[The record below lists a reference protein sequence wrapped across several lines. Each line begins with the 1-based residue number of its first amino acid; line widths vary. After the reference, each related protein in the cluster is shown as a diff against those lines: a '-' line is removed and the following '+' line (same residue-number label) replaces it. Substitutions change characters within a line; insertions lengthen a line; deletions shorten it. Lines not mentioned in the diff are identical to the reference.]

1 MLINCNAY
9 RDGKKI
15 ADIPAG
21 EIHSY
26 LGQPGTFVWVALK
39 DATPEELDQMKV
51 EFGLHE
57 LAVEDARVGHQRPKI
72 EEYGDCVFAVLHQ
85 IDAIDGELNVGEVAI
100 FVGPNYILSVRNR
113 TTQAFLGMRD
123 RCEREPHLLKH
134 GSGFVLYALMDAVVD
149 RYFPVVDLLETELEQ
164 IEDSIFQK
172 GNARINVE
180 RLYAL
185 KRKVMVLKHA
195 VFPLLEA
202 AGKLYGGRVPAVCLN
217 TQEYFRDVF
226 DHLTRI
232 NTSIDT
238 VRDTIASAMQV
249 NLSVAT
255 IEENEVTKRLAGWA
269 GIFGVWTAFAGIWGM
284 NFEFMPELK
293 WYYGYPASLIFI
305 GVVCMFLY
313 WRFKKSGWL

>member
-1 MLINCNAY
+1 
-9 RDGKKI
+9 
-15 ADIPAG
+15 
-21 EIHSY
+21 
-26 LGQPGTFVWVALK
+26 LGV
-39 DATPEELDQMKV
+39 
-51 EFGLHE
+51 
-57 LAVEDARVGHQRPKI
+57 
-72 EEYGDCVFAVLHQ
+72 
-85 IDAIDGELNVGEVAI
+85 
-100 FVGPNYILSVRNR
+100 
-113 TTQAFLGMRD
+113 RD
-123 RCEREPHLLKH
+123 RCEREPQLLKH

-149 RYFPVVDLLETELEQ
+149 RYFPVVDLIETELEQ
-164 IEDSIFQK
+164 IEDSIFAK
-172 GNARINVE
+172 GGNARSNVE

-195 VFPLLEA
+195 VFPLQEA
-202 AGKLYGGRVPAVCLN
+202 AGKLYGGRVPAVCQN
-217 TQEYFRDVF
+217 TQEYYRDVY

-232 NTSIDT
+232 NSSIDT

-293 WYYGYPASLIFI
+293 WYYGYPAALIFI
-305 GVVCMFLY
+305 GIVCMFLY

>member
-1 MLINCNAY
+1 MLINCIAY
-9 RDGKKI
+9 RNGKKV

-26 LGQPGTFVWVALK
+26 LGQGDTFVWVALK
-39 DATPEELDQMKV
+39 DGTPEELDQMKV
-51 EFGLHE
+51 QFGLHE

-85 IDAIDGELNVGEVAI
+85 IDAVEGELNVGEVAI

-113 TTQAFLGMRD
+113 TTQDFLGVRD

-134 GSGFVLYALMDAVVD
+134 GSGFVLYALMDSVVD
-149 RYFPVVDLLETELEQ
+149 RYFPIVDLIETELEQ
-164 IEDSIFQK
+164 IEESIFEK
-172 GNARINVE
+172 GNARTNVE

-195 VFPLLEA
+195 VFPLQEA

-217 TQEYFRDVF
+217 TQEYYRDVY
-226 DHLTRI
+226 DHLSRI
-232 NTSIDT
+232 NASIDT